1 MLLTVTS
8 REGRVSRNSI
18 FVKVIKVSVS
28 VTSRE
33 GRVSRNIRV
42 GNRAGRGQVTSREG
56 RVSRNADNE
65 VCTLRHT
72 LP

>member
-1 MLLTVTS
+1 MSRNKKAWKEAKSLKHVTS
-8 REGRVSRNSI
+8 REGRVSRNECSQAWHPGI
-18 FVKVIKVSVS
+18 V
-28 VTSRE
+28 
-33 GRVSRNIRV
+33 
-42 GNRAGRGQVTSREG
+42 VTSREG